1 MILTSDGGYGTPLE
15 FSHKSELF
23 TKILLVNNRRVWE
36 PLLLAAV
43 PRGHIASF
51 TLFTMSWFGSS
62 L

>member
-1 MILTSDGGYGTPLE
+1 MILTSNGGYCTPLE

-43 PRGHIASF
+43 PRGQIVSF
-51 TLFTMSWFGSS
+51 TLFTMS
-62 L
+62 